1 MVEINQNDE
10 IDKGEYMFAETL
22 KPADVKEKIVTTIV
36 EMKRIGTKY
45 GDKRVAVLGTEQQV
59 FLNAMTLQNLV
70 EAFGTKVS
78 DWIGK
83 EIVLE
88 VETSERTKGK
98 DGKQKPAI
106 VISANTEEEEVKD
119 KKKK

>member
-1 MVEINQNDE
+1 MSEEDKNGV
-10 IDKGEYMFAETL
+10 IDQSEYMFAETL
-22 KPADVKEKIVTTIV
+22 KPADVKEKIVTTIT

-45 GDKRVAVLGTEQQV
+45 GDKRVAVLGTEQQI

-78 DWIGK
+78 DWVGK

-88 VETSERTKGK
+88 VEVSERTQ
-98 DGKQKPAI
+98 GKQAI
-106 VISANTEEEEVKD
+106 VVSANTEEEEVEDKKE

>member
-1 MVEINQNDE
+1 MSEEDKNGV
-10 IDKGEYMFAETL
+10 IDQSEYMFAETL
-22 KPADVKEKIVTTIV
+22 KPADVKGKKIETTIT

-45 GDKRVAVLGTEQQV
+45 GDKRVAVLGTEQQI

-70 EAFGTKVS
+70 EAFGVKIS
-78 DWIGK
+78 DWVGK

-88 VETSERTKGK
+88 VEVSERTQGK
-98 DGKQKPAI
+98 EAI
-106 VISANTEEEEVKD
+106 VVSAKTE